1 MWLAVGGSLE
11 LLFMFYCLELNQMAT
26 TGSQGGLDMVFI
38 LANLVP
44 KLQIEDSIM
53 VRTWE

>member
-1 MWLAVGGSLE
+1 
-11 LLFMFYCLELNQMAT
+11 MAT
-26 TGSQGGLDMVFI
+26 TGSQGGVDMVFI

-53 VRTWE
+53 VRTWG